1 MKKELLGKKELEID
15 DLEHSYP
22 IHIEKKKK
30 KRNCLFWRGTKGVAI
45 KSSERD

>member
-22 IHIEKKKK
+22 IHIGKKKK
-30 KRNCLFWRGTKGVAI
+30 KKKELFVLERNQGCGYKI
-45 KSSERD
+45 I